1 MLCCN
6 WQQRKES
13 MKNEKSILLIEAL
26 IDTVPEQE
34 KAMYREIAEFAL
46 SLGYKPQKVNKEGFT
61 LDFINNTKRKKI
73 LKLAKDDIRLKFYAS
88 DNYSQKFQDGIKKV
102 IEAFGGKYTGCY
114 GCGRCDNGIQGYDY
128 QYPDGKVIFRCG
140 SELIAVKGITAE
152 DIPEIKRLMKTQDA
166 YFKKKSLDV

>member
-6 WQQRKES
+6 WQQREEN
-13 MKNEKSILLIEAL
+13 MKNEKSISLIEAL

-46 SLGYKPQKVNKEGFT
+46 RLGYKPQKVNKEGFT
-61 LDFINNTKRKKI
+61 LDFINNTTRKKI
-73 LKLAKDDIRLKFYAS
+73 LKLAKDDIRLKFYAN

-102 IEAFGGKYTGCY
+102 IEDFGGKYTGCY

-128 QYPDGKVIFRCG
+128 QYPNGKVVFRCG
-140 SELIAVKGITAE
+140 SELIGVKGITVE
-152 DIPEIKRLMKTQDA
+152 DIPEIKQLMKTQDA
-166 YFKKKSLDV
+166 YIKKKSSGV